1 MEPLFFTNEC
11 KTQKSIR
18 PHEMNNNINEN
29 LRNKIKA
36 EVEGKCIREGYVKP
50 GSVEIVNKSMGTMMM
65 NHFNGTI
72 LYNVTYKCEVCDPK
86 EGMIIECKVFNINKM
101 GIVAYGANNALN
113 ILAAKQHHMEDE
125 NFSNI
130 QENDIIRVKVI
141 GVRKEYQDSQI
152 SIIGKLVYDG
162 VEPEPEPEPDAVAV
176 PNEEPVSSYQ
186 EDYQEPEPEPEPEPE
201 LESEI
206 EAQPEPE
213 PEPEPESEPEPS
225 LKYTN
230 KSKINKFMTMHNAD
244 NQFDYKDTTYKTI
257 EHAYQ
262 AQKSMDSVYN
272 DLFNPNNMN
281 YIGDDGSLAK
291 KTGTKTNMKK
301 LKVKMVN
308 NFEENSKSILE
319 DITREYF
326 KQNEQL
332 ISKLKAT
339 SPRPLE
345 YLYNKEFSSILMKLR
360 DEL

>member
-29 LRNKIKA
+29 LRTKIKA

-130 QENDIIRVKVI
+130 QENDIIHVKVI

-152 SIIGKLVYDG
+152 SIIGKLVYDVKG
-162 VEPEPEPEPDAVAV
+162 QKSDAEVEAEPELDVVPVPEQEL
-176 PNEEPVSSYQ
+176 VSSYQ
-186 EDYQEPEPEPEPEPE
+186 EDYKEPEPAPQT
-201 LESEI
+201 
-206 EAQPEPE
+206 EAQPA
-213 PEPEPESEPEPS
+213 

-230 KSKINKFMTMHNAD
+230 KSKVNKFMTMHNPD

-262 AQKSMDSVYN
+262 AQKSTDSVYK
-272 DLFNPNNMN
+272 DLFNPNNTN
-281 YIGDDGSLAK
+281 YIGDDGALAK

-301 LKVKMVN
+301 LKVKMVSK
-308 NFEENSKSILE
+308 FEENSKDILE

-339 SPRPLE
+339 APRPLE
-345 YLYNKEFSSILMKLR
+345 YLYNKDFASILMKLR
-360 DEL
+360 NEM